1 MPLTSYCRKCGRDVP
16 VASVCPDCGAK
27 LAPNTVRLA
36 WCVEHRPAA
45 DWMCWNAAARL
56 ICPALAATILL
67 VVLLEA
73 LMGGLDGVAALLSGG
88 LVPALLG
95 IIAAVL
101 AVLLLIF
108 LFQGD
113 DLLDCVMD
121 AKGVHVQTYLPRPT
135 ALKLLM
141 RGKSARMLD
150 AGEEILLLS
159 SREIAWKDICR
170 VQLWPEKTM
179 ILLYAPQWWLRLP
192 LPCTP
197 FTWADAL
204 DFIADKIGR
213 KKDVILPA
221 ECRQAAPVKAKPV
234 KPVKTQ
240 QLAFEDL
247 PPEEPVTG
255 ELEGDFTSLQ
265 DVLEEIREAEN
276 P

>member
-27 LAPNTVRLA
+27 LAANTVRLA

-45 DWMCWNAAARL
+45 DWMCWNAVARL

-159 SREIAWKDICR
+159 SREIAWKDIRR

-204 DFIADKIGR
+204 DFIADKVGR

>member
-1 MPLTSYCRKCGRDVP
+1 MPLTSYCKKCGKDVP
-16 VASVCPDCGAK
+16 VASLCPDCGAK
-27 LAPNTVRLA
+27 LAANTVRLA

-45 DWMCWNAAARL
+45 DWMCWNAVVRL
-56 ICPALAATILL
+56 ICPVLAVTILL

-88 LVPALLG
+88 LMPALLG

-101 AVLLLIF
+101 AVLLLVF

-113 DLLDCVMD
+113 DLLDCVID
-121 AKGVHVQTYLPRPT
+121 AKGIHVQTYLPRPT

-141 RGKSARMLD
+141 RGKSIRMLD

-159 SREIAWKDICR
+159 SREIAWKDIRR

-179 ILLYAPQWWLRLP
+179 ILLYAPKWWLRLP

-197 FTWADAL
+197 FTWEDAMA
-204 DFIADKIGR
+204 FIADKIGR
-213 KKDVILPA
+213 KKDVTLPA
-221 ECRQAAPVKAKPV
+221 ECRQAAPVKAKPA

-240 QLAFEDL
+240 QLAFEDI
-247 PPEEPVTG
+247 PTDDPVTG